1 MLIGKKNGPSEK
13 SGSAGNQPKL
23 SRRILAD
30 GPRARKGPYM
40 TEIIGYFCRDPKT
53 GDQARFGKVTRST
66 CSTSPSK
73 AIIS

>member
-30 GPRARKGPYM
+30 GRGARK
-40 TEIIGYFCRDPKT
+40 DL
-53 GDQARFGKVTRST
+53 
-66 CSTSPSK
+66 
-73 AIIS
+73 